1 MAAQPGEPRS
11 QAKRLLPVASGHL
24 FFYSRCFCFH
34 AASIIYPTLN
44 IETPMLNTIRALFGY
59 TPTPSPPP
67 AINLNEI
74 DGDPTAAFSGGQYRL
89 ASDPDE
95 VLRKVGWH
103 RADLAKLTT
112 DEELYQC
119 MQARRSAL
127 ASQPWDIEPNSG
139 AAYEAAVA
147 ALREPIDRAIDAA
160 LDAVFYGYSIT
171 ELVVQDGTVLV
182 IPCDIR
188 YFTPTADGLVLM
200 TTGSSTPI
208 DTTLKFIATFH
219 RATRENPQ
227 GDAVLSRAY
236 WPVTHRN
243 ELWRNW
249 LLYTELFAW
258 PLVAGRVRNPQAFVA
273 AMADQGYKSSIAVG
287 QEDDV
292 KALSVP
298 AAGEFSTQ
306 DTALIRRIQ
315 RLILGQTG
323 TSGLQGGG
331 SYSAVEVLSKDVL
344 GALTASDRKIAT
356 GAAEQVLRFAEVAD
370 IIPAGFKFVWR
381 DEKRLSRE
389 RADRDEVLARA
400 GVKFT
405 EQYYLDRYDFAP
417 GDFELQQTQPQVKLA
432 ATGMQQIDR
441 AAEGRPQ
448 PLDLAAIQEAIELAS
463 NPADL
468 RDRLAQIVPDPE
480 FAESLARVGFGA
492 QILGWDEGR
501 Q

>member
-1 MAAQPGEPRS
+1 
-11 QAKRLLPVASGHL
+11 
-24 FFYSRCFCFH
+24 
-34 AASIIYPTLN
+34 
-44 IETPMLNTIRALFGY
+44 MLNTIRALLGY
-59 TPTPSPPP
+59 TPTPPPP
-67 AINLNEI
+67 VATNLNEI
-74 DGDPTAAFSGGQYRL
+74 DGDPTASFSGGRYRL
-89 ASDPDE
+89 VSDPDE

-103 RADLAKLTT
+103 RADLSKLTT

-119 MQARRSAL
+119 MAARRAAL
-127 ASQPWDIEPNSG
+127 AAQQWDIEPNTG
-139 AAYEAAVA
+139 AAYEAAMA
-147 ALREPIDRAIDAA
+147 AIRKPIDLAIDAA
-160 LDAVFYGYSIT
+160 LDAVFYGYSVT
-171 ELVVQDGTVLV
+171 ELVHQDGAILV

-188 YFTPTADGLVLM
+188 YFSPTCDGLVLM
-200 TTGSSTPI
+200 TTDSNKPI

-381 DEKRLSRE
+381 DAKSLGRE
-389 RADRDEVLARA
+389 RADRDEVLTRA
-400 GVKFT
+400 GVRFT
-405 EQYYLDRYDFAP
+405 EQYYRDRYDLGE
-417 GDFELQQTQPQVKLA
+417 GDFTLAQEPTQA
-432 ATGMQQIDR
+432 AFRATDMAVIDR
-441 AAEGRPQ
+441 QVEAAANGGQALSLEAVRQ
-448 PLDLAAIQEAIELAS
+448 AIELAS

-468 RDRLAQIVPDPE
+468 RDRLAEIIPDQE
-480 FAESLARVGFGA
+480 FTDTLARVSFAA
-492 QILGWDEGR
+492 QILGWSSAEAEK
-501 Q
+501 